1 MYHMVPWAQ
10 ASLSRKMTAWSVQL
24 FCTVCT
30 FIESLKLYI
39 CSAIPGQLWQISHN
53 ILQPF
58 RFSKPRV
65 SSTKQKKQVCV
76 QLPTSAENVSLPA
89 FAAGCHAVRC
99 GCCWEPGSN
108 RSISPALRAHGSKP
122 IAAACGGQLGQ
133 TDGWTNRQRRTP
145 YHYTGWA
152 KKLHTSSNHH
162 INATVQD
169 KMKRIS
175 PKYS

>member
-1 MYHMVPWAQ
+1 M
-10 ASLSRKMTAWSVQL
+10 
-24 FCTVCT
+24 CT
-30 FIESLKLYI
+30 FTESLKLYI

-65 SSTKQKKQVCV
+65 SSTERKKQVCV

-99 GCCWEPGSN
+99 GCCRAPGSN

-122 IAAACGGQLGQ
+122 IAACGGQLGQ
-133 TDGWTNRQRRTP
+133 TDGWTNRLRDG
-145 YHYTGWA
+145 HYTIIQGGP
-152 KKLHTSSNHH
+152 KNCTQ
-162 INATVQD
+162 VQITILMQPF
-169 KMKRIS
+169 KIK
-175 PKYS
+175 